1 MRRIADLTV
10 AMLVGMSVHVASAQ
24 QSQKEVDLEALYQQI
39 DEAIDNSPVY
49 VAEFEKR
56 LNKQKDLFMQET
68 DTDAKL
74 LNGMILFEMYRS
86 YKNDSALHYIR
97 ECITLAD
104 SLGHYDIA
112 GQARSKMARQCSNS
126 GMYVEAAKLLDEVD
140 TSVLSQEGLTDYYD
154 ARSHLCGEIANY
166 SLLPDVK
173 AQYGAAQQQFR
184 DSLEKVADKGSDQYL
199 NLRVWELISN
209 GDVQEALKISNDW
222 INKVG
227 PGTREDAMASY
238 FRHIVYA
245 QLQDSIMVRYWLGR
259 SALADIK
266 CAVMDQ
272 ASLITLAHMV
282 NIDGDMERSYKYIRF
297 TWDCNS
303 NFNTRMRSNQISP
316 VLGIIE
322 RNYQDS
328 IDRNSHILTIATIVF
343 IIFSLLLV
351 SILYY
356 VSQQKK
362 KLAQAKSDLTKVNE
376 ELSKTNHKLKWTN
389 DWVTK
394 SNKELFEINEKLKN
408 AQQNPERQE
417 Q

>member
-1 MRRIADLTV
+1 MR
-10 AMLVGMSVHVASAQ
+10 
-24 QSQKEVDLEALYQQI
+24 
-39 DEAIDNSPVY
+39 NC
-49 VAEFEKR
+49 
-56 LNKQKDLFMQET
+56 
-68 DTDAKL
+68 
-74 LNGMILFEMYRS
+74 
-86 YKNDSALHYIR
+86 ALHYIR

-297 TWDCNS
+297 TWNCNN

-316 VLGIIE
+316 VLGVIE

-356 VSQQKK
+356 VSKQKK

-394 SNKELFEINEKLKN
+394 SNKELFEMNEKLKN
-408 AQQNPERQE
+408 AKQTPERQE

>member
-1 MRRIADLTV
+1 MR
-10 AMLVGMSVHVASAQ
+10 
-24 QSQKEVDLEALYQQI
+24 
-39 DEAIDNSPVY
+39 NCW
-49 VAEFEKR
+49 
-56 LNKQKDLFMQET
+56 
-68 DTDAKL
+68 
-74 LNGMILFEMYRS
+74 
-86 YKNDSALHYIR
+86 
-97 ECITLAD
+97 CITLAD

-126 GMYVEAAKLLDEVD
+126 GMYTEAAKLLDEVD

-184 DSLEKVADKGSDQYL
+184 DSLEKVADK
-199 NLRVWELISN
+199 VW
-209 GDVQEALKISNDW
+209 Q
-222 INKVG
+222 
-227 PGTREDAMASY
+227 SY
-238 FRHIVYA
+238 FGQYKDIYMNA
-245 QLQDSIMVRYWLGR
+245 LTMMIAPLIFFSIASSIAGFGN
-259 SALADIK
+259 AADIGESELGVDSDK
-266 CAVMDQ
+266 VIKLRPAFKDY
-272 ASLITLAHMV
+272 LWGGT
-282 NIDGDMERSYKYIRF
+282 
-297 TWDCNS
+297 TWDCNN

-316 VLGIIE
+316 VLGVIE

-328 IDRNSHILTIATIVF
+328 IDRNSRILTIATIVF

-356 VSQQKK
+356 VSKQKK

-394 SNKELFEINEKLKN
+394 SNKELFEMNEKLKN
-408 AQQNPERQE
+408 AKQTPERQE